1 MKQMKKLIIILLL
14 LVVGAGLGSAQ
25 KIKVWAAPSVDLA
38 KYKTYA
44 WDTPMMGNPL
54 IGATTMVAVDQAL
67 VAKGLR
73 KVETNPELT
82 ISILTTT
89 DSDLYVTSPGSTSN
103 VGTVMPTGIVAGTQ
117 RWPITKG
124 TLMVGIADAQTK
136 NTVWRGTAT
145 QTLETGPSGSTGYDA
160 KLVEK
165 PIRKAVEKMFKR
177 FPNPK

>member
-1 MKQMKKLIIILLL
+1 VKQMKNLIILLL
-14 LVVGAGLGSAQ
+14 IAIGAGSASAQ
-25 KIKVWAAPSVDLA
+25 KVKVWADSSVNLA

-44 WDTPMMGNPL
+44 WDQPTVTGNPL
-54 IGATTMVAVDQAL
+54 IGATTMAAVDEAL
-67 VAKGLR
+67 ALKGLR
-73 KVETNPELT
+73 KVDSNPELT
-82 ISILTTT
+82 ISMLTTT
-89 DSDLYVTSPGSTSN
+89 DSDLYVTSPSSTSN
-103 VGTVMPTGIVAGTQ
+103 VGTVIPTGIAAGTQ

-136 NTVWRGTAT
+136 NSVWRGTAT
-145 QTLETGPSGSTGYDA
+145 HTLETGPSGSKGYDA

>member
-1 MKQMKKLIIILLL
+1 MKKLII
-14 LVVGAGLGSAQ
+14 LVLIVFVAGSASAQ
-25 KIKVWAAPSVDLA
+25 KVKVWAEPSIDLA
-38 KYKTYA
+38 KYKTYS

-54 IGATTMVAVDQAL
+54 IGATAMAAVDQAL

-89 DSDLYVTSPGSTSN
+89 DSDLYVTSPSSASN
-103 VGTVMPTGIVAGTQ
+103 VGTVLPTRIAAGNQ

-136 NTVWRGTAT
+136 NTVWRGTAI
-145 QTLETGPSGSTGYDA
+145 QTLETGPSGSVGYDA